1 MLAIIICV
9 CLTAITFALRVLVSG
24 LRLSL
29 LTHKVATRKK
39 EDTKAEKV
47 VKFGVNAGIRAINFI
62 RFIISRVRD
71 LIAVTGIVSI
81 LIFTI
86 FFTAIVAGGAYM
98 ELEEDAKQVEQKKE
112 AGDSSKKSSVEE
124 ESNKADS
131 SNDSNNNVNNKD
143 TVEEENE

>member
-29 LTHKVATRKK
+29 LTHKVATRKR

-47 VKFGVNAGIRAINFI
+47 VKFGVNTGIRVLNFI
-62 RFIISRVRD
+62 RFILSRVRD

-98 ELEEDAKQVEQKKE
+98 MLEEDAKQVEQKKE
-112 AGDSSKKSSVEE
+112 AGDSSKKSSVDE
-124 ESNKADS
+124 ESNKANS
-131 SNDSNNNVNNKD
+131 SNDSNDNVNNED
-143 TVEEENE
+143 TVEEGN

>member
-29 LTHKVATRKK
+29 LTHKVATRKR
-39 EDTKAEKV
+39 EDTKVEKA

-62 RFIISRVRD
+62 RFILSRVRD

-98 ELEEDAKQVEQKKE
+98 VLEEDAKQVEQKKE
-112 AGDSSKKSSVEE
+112 AGDSQKKSSVDE
-124 ESNKADS
+124 ESNKVNS
-131 SNDSNNNVNNKD
+131 SNDSDNSVNNED
-143 TVEEENE
+143 TVEEGN

>member
-29 LTHKVATRKK
+29 LTHKVATRKR
-39 EDTKAEKV
+39 EDTKVEKA
-47 VKFGVNAGIRAINFI
+47 VKFGVNTGIRVLNFI
-62 RFIISRVRD
+62 RFILSRVRD

-98 ELEEDAKQVEQKKE
+98 VLEEDAKQVEQKKE
-112 AGDSSKKSSVEE
+112 AGDSQKKSSLEE

-131 SNDSNNNVNNKD
+131 SNDSNNNVNNED
-143 TVEEENE
+143 TVEEEK

>member
-29 LTHKVATRKK
+29 LTHKVATRKR
-39 EDTKAEKV
+39 ENTKVEKA
-47 VKFGVNAGIRAINFI
+47 VKFGVNTGIRVLNFI
-62 RFIISRVRD
+62 RFILSRVRD

-98 ELEEDAKQVEQKKE
+98 MLEEDAKQVEQEKV
-112 AGDSSKKSSVEE
+112 AGDSSKKSSVDK
-124 ESNKADS
+124 ESNKADNS
-131 SNDSNNNVNNKD
+131 LDSNDNVNNED
-143 TVEEENE
+143 NVEEEK

>member
-29 LTHKVATRKK
+29 LTHKVATRKR
-39 EDTKAEKV
+39 EDTKVENA
-47 VKFGVNAGIRAINFI
+47 VKFGVNAGIKAINFI
-62 RFIISRVRD
+62 RFILSRVRD

-98 ELEEDAKQVEQKKE
+98 VLEEDAKQVEQEKE

-124 ESNKADS
+124 DSNKANS
-131 SNDSNNNVNNKD
+131 SNDSDNSVNNGD

>member
-29 LTHKVATRKK
+29 LTHKVATRKR

-62 RFIISRVRD
+62 RFILSRVRD

-98 ELEEDAKQVEQKKE
+98 VLEEDAKQVEQKKDT
-112 AGDSSKKSSVEE
+112 GDSSKESTVNK

-131 SNDSNNNVNNKD
+131 SDDSNNNVNNED

>member
-29 LTHKVATRKK
+29 LTHKVATRKR
-39 EDTKAEKV
+39 EDTKVEKA
-47 VKFGVNAGIRAINFI
+47 VKFGVNTGIRVLNFI
-62 RFIISRVRD
+62 RFILSRVRD

-98 ELEEDAKQVEQKKE
+98 VLEEDAKQVEQKKD
-112 AGDSSKKSSVEE
+112 AGDSSKKSSVDK
-124 ESNKADS
+124 ESNKDDS
-131 SNDSNNNVNNKD
+131 SNDSNNNVNNED
-143 TVEEENE
+143 TVEEGR

>member
-29 LTHKVATRKK
+29 LTHKVATRKR

-47 VKFGVNAGIRAINFI
+47 VKFGVNAGIRVINFI

-98 ELEEDAKQVEQKKE
+98 VLEEDAKQVEQKKE
-112 AGDSSKKSSVEE
+112 AGDSQKKSSVDE
-124 ESNKADS
+124 ESNKANS
-131 SNDSNNNVNNKD
+131 SNDSNDNVNNED
-143 TVEEENE
+143 TVEEGNE

>member
-29 LTHKVATRKK
+29 LTHKVATRKR
-39 EDTKAEKV
+39 EDTKVEKA
-47 VKFGVNAGIRAINFI
+47 VKFGVNTGIRVINFI
-62 RFIISRVRD
+62 RFILSRVRD

-98 ELEEDAKQVEQKKE
+98 VLEEDAKQVEQKKDT
-112 AGDSSKKSSVEE
+112 GDSSKKSSVDK

-131 SNDSNNNVNNKD
+131 SDDSDNSVNNED
-143 TVEEENE
+143 TVEEGN

>member
-29 LTHKVATRKK
+29 LTHKVATRKR
-39 EDTKAEKV
+39 EDTKVEKA
-47 VKFGVNAGIRAINFI
+47 VKFGVNAGIKAINSI
-62 RFIISRVRD
+62 RFILSRVRD

-98 ELEEDAKQVEQKKE
+98 MLEEDAKQVEQKKE
-112 AGDSSKKSSVEE
+112 AGDSSKKSSVDE
-124 ESNKADS
+124 ESNKANS
-131 SNDSNNNVNNKD
+131 SNDSNDNVNNED
-143 TVEEENE
+143 TVEEGN

>member
-39 EDTKAEKV
+39 EDTKVEKA
-47 VKFGVNAGIRAINFI
+47 VKFGVNAGIRAINSI

-98 ELEEDAKQVEQKKE
+98 MLEEDAKQVEQKKE
-112 AGDSSKKSSVEE
+112 AGDSQKKSSVDE
-124 ESNKADS
+124 ESNKANS
-131 SNDSNNNVNNKD
+131 SNDSNDNVNNED
-143 TVEEENE
+143 NVEEGNE

>member
-29 LTHKVATRKK
+29 LTHKVATRKR
-39 EDTKAEKV
+39 EDTKVEKA
-47 VKFGVNAGIRAINFI
+47 VKFSVNTGIRVLNFI
-62 RFIISRVRD
+62 RFILSRVRD

-98 ELEEDAKQVEQKKE
+98 VLEEDAKQVEQKKDT
-112 AGDSSKKSSVEE
+112 GDSSKESTVNK

-131 SNDSNNNVNNKD
+131 SDDSNNNVNNED

>member
-29 LTHKVATRKK
+29 LTHKVATRKR
-39 EDTKAEKV
+39 EDTKVEKA
-47 VKFGVNAGIRAINFI
+47 VKFGVNTGIRVLNFL
-62 RFIISRVRD
+62 RFILSRVRD

-98 ELEEDAKQVEQKKE
+98 VLEEDAKQVEQKKE
-112 AGDSSKKSSVEE
+112 AGDSSKKSSVKE

-131 SNDSNNNVNNKD
+131 SNDSNNNVNNGD

>member
-29 LTHKVATRKK
+29 LTHKVATRKR
-39 EDTKAEKV
+39 EDTKVEKA
-47 VKFGVNAGIRAINFI
+47 VKFGVDTGIRAINFI
-62 RFIISRVRD
+62 RFILSRVRD

-98 ELEEDAKQVEQKKE
+98 MLEEDAKQVEQKKE
-112 AGDSSKKSSVEE
+112 AGDSSKKSSVDN
-124 ESNKADS
+124 ESNKDDS
-131 SNDSNNNVNNKD
+131 SNDSDNSVNNED
-143 TVEEENE
+143 TVEEGNE

>member
-29 LTHKVATRKK
+29 LTHKVATRKR
-39 EDTKAEKV
+39 EDTKVEKA

-62 RFIISRVRD
+62 RFILSRVRD
-71 LIAVTGIVSI
+71 LVAVTGIVSI

-98 ELEEDAKQVEQKKE
+98 MLEEDAKQVEQEKD
-112 AGDSSKKSSVEE
+112 AGDSQKKSSVDK
-124 ESNKADS
+124 ESNKVNS
-131 SNDSNNNVNNKD
+131 SNDSDNSVNNED
-143 TVEEENE
+143 MVEEGNE

>member
-29 LTHKVATRKK
+29 LTHKVATRKR
-39 EDTKAEKV
+39 EDTKVEKA
-47 VKFGVNAGIRAINFI
+47 VKFGVNTGIRVLNFI
-62 RFIISRVRD
+62 RFILSRVRD

-98 ELEEDAKQVEQKKE
+98 VLEEDAKQVEQEKV
-112 AGDSSKKSSVEE
+112 AGDSSKKSSVDK

-131 SNDSNNNVNNKD
+131 SDDSDNSVNNED
-143 TVEEENE
+143 TVEEGN

>member
-29 LTHKVATRKK
+29 LTHKVATHKR
-39 EDTKAEKV
+39 EDTKVDKA
-47 VKFGVNAGIRAINFI
+47 VKFGVNTGIRAINFI
-62 RFIISRVRD
+62 RFILSRVRD

-98 ELEEDAKQVEQKKE
+98 MLEEDAKQVEQKKE
-112 AGDSSKKSSVEE
+112 AGDSQKKSSVDK
-124 ESNKADS
+124 ESNKDDS
-131 SNDSNNNVNNKD
+131 SNDSDNSVNNED
-143 TVEEENE
+143 TVEEGNE

>member
-29 LTHKVATRKK
+29 LTHKVATHKR
-39 EDTKAEKV
+39 EDTKAAKV
-47 VKFGVNAGIRAINFI
+47 VKFGVNAGIRTINFI
-62 RFIISRVRD
+62 RFILSRVRD

-98 ELEEDAKQVEQKKE
+98 MLEEDAKQVEQKKE
-112 AGDSSKKSSVEE
+112 AGDSQKKSSVDE
-124 ESNKADS
+124 ESNKANS
-131 SNDSNNNVNNKD
+131 SNDSNDNVNNED
-143 TVEEENE
+143 TVEEGN

>member
-29 LTHKVATRKK
+29 LTHKVATRKR
-39 EDTKAEKV
+39 EDTKVEKA
-47 VKFGVNAGIRAINFI
+47 VKFGVNTGIRAINFI
-62 RFIISRVRD
+62 RFILSRVRD

-98 ELEEDAKQVEQKKE
+98 MLEEDAKQVEQKKE
-112 AGDSSKKSSVEE
+112 AGDNQKKSSVDE
-124 ESNKADS
+124 ESNKTDNS
-131 SNDSNNNVNNKD
+131 GDSNDNVNNED
-143 TVEEENE
+143 NVEEEK

>member
-29 LTHKVATRKK
+29 LTHKVATHKR
-39 EDTKAEKV
+39 EDTKVEKA
-47 VKFGVNAGIRAINFI
+47 VKFGVNASIQAINFI
-62 RFIISRVRD
+62 RFILSRVRD

-98 ELEEDAKQVEQKKE
+98 VLEEDAKQVEQKKE
-112 AGDSSKKSSVEE
+112 AGDSSKKSSVDED
-124 ESNKADS
+124 SNKADS
-131 SNDSNNNVNNKD
+131 SNDSNNNVNNGD

>member
-29 LTHKVATRKK
+29 LTHKVATRKR
-39 EDTKAEKV
+39 EDTKVEKA
-47 VKFGVNAGIRAINFI
+47 VKFGVNTGIRVLNFI
-62 RFIISRVRD
+62 RFILSRVRD

-81 LIFTI
+81 LIFAI

-98 ELEEDAKQVEQKKE
+98 VLEEDAKQVEQKKDT
-112 AGDSSKKSSVEE
+112 GDSSKESTVNK

-131 SNDSNNNVNNKD
+131 SDDSNNNVNNED

>member
-29 LTHKVATRKK
+29 LTHKVATRKR

-47 VKFGVNAGIRAINFI
+47 VKFGVNTGIRVINFI
-62 RFIISRVRD
+62 RFILSRVRD

-98 ELEEDAKQVEQKKE
+98 VLEEDAKQVEQKKE
-112 AGDSSKKSSVEE
+112 AGDIQKKSSVDE
-124 ESNKADS
+124 ESNKANS
-131 SNDSNNNVNNKD
+131 SNDSNDNVNNED
-143 TVEEENE
+143 TVEEGN

>member
-29 LTHKVATRKK
+29 LTHKVATRKR
-39 EDTKAEKV
+39 EDTKVEKA
-47 VKFGVNAGIRAINFI
+47 VKFGVNTGIQVLNFI
-62 RFIISRVRD
+62 RFILSRVRD

-98 ELEEDAKQVEQKKE
+98 VLEEDAKQVEQKQE
-112 AGDSSKKSSVEE
+112 AGDSSKEKTVNK
-124 ESNKADS
+124 ESNKADNS
-131 SNDSNNNVNNKD
+131 EDSNDNVNNED
-143 TVEEENE
+143 SVEEEK

>member
-29 LTHKVATRKK
+29 LTHKVATRKR
-39 EDTKAEKV
+39 EDTKVEKA
-47 VKFGVNAGIRAINFI
+47 VKFGVSTGIRVLNFL
-62 RFIISRVRD
+62 RFILSRVRD

-98 ELEEDAKQVEQKKE
+98 VLEEDVKQVEQKKE
-112 AGDSSKKSSVEE
+112 AGDSQKKSSVDE
-124 ESNKADS
+124 ESNKANS
-131 SNDSNNNVNNKD
+131 SNDSNDNVNNED
-143 TVEEENE
+143 TVEEGN

>member
-29 LTHKVATRKK
+29 LTHKVATRKR
-39 EDTKAEKV
+39 EDTKVEKT
-47 VKFGVNAGIRAINFI
+47 VKFGVNTGIRVINFI
-62 RFIISRVRD
+62 RFILSRVRD

-98 ELEEDAKQVEQKKE
+98 MLEEDAKKVEQKKE
-112 AGDSSKKSSVEE
+112 AGDSQKKSSVDE

-131 SNDSNNNVNNKD
+131 SNDSNNNVNNGD

>member
-29 LTHKVATRKK
+29 LTHKVATHKR

-47 VKFGVNAGIRAINFI
+47 VKFGVNAGIRTINFI
-62 RFIISRVRD
+62 RFILSRVRD

-98 ELEEDAKQVEQKKE
+98 MLEEDAKQVKQKKE
-112 AGDSSKKSSVEE
+112 AGDSSKKSSVDE
-124 ESNKADS
+124 ESNKANS
-131 SNDSNNNVNNKD
+131 SNDSNDNVNNED
-143 TVEEENE
+143 TVEEGN

>member
-29 LTHKVATRKK
+29 LTHKVATRKR

-47 VKFGVNAGIRAINFI
+47 VKFGVNSGIRVLNFI
-62 RFIISRVRD
+62 RFILSRVRD

-81 LIFTI
+81 LIFAI

-98 ELEEDAKQVEQKKE
+98 VLEEDAKQVEQKKDT
-112 AGDSSKKSSVEE
+112 GDSSKERTVNK

-131 SNDSNNNVNNKD
+131 SDDSNNNVNNED

>member
-29 LTHKVATRKK
+29 LTHKVATRKR

-47 VKFGVNAGIRAINFI
+47 VKFGVNTGIQAINFI
-62 RFIISRVRD
+62 RFILSRVRD

-98 ELEEDAKQVEQKKE
+98 LLEEDAKQVEQKKE
-112 AGDSSKKSSVEE
+112 AGDSSKKSSVDE
-124 ESNKADS
+124 ESNKANS
-131 SNDSNNNVNNKD
+131 SNDSNDNVNNED
-143 TVEEENE
+143 TVEEGN

>member
-29 LTHKVATRKK
+29 LTHKVATRKR
-39 EDTKAEKV
+39 EDTKVEKA
-47 VKFGVNAGIRAINFI
+47 VKFGVNTGIRVINFI
-62 RFIISRVRD
+62 RFILSRVRD

-81 LIFTI
+81 LIFAI

-98 ELEEDAKQVEQKKE
+98 VLEEDAKQVEQKKDT
-112 AGDSSKKSSVEE
+112 GDSSKESTVNK

-131 SNDSNNNVNNKD
+131 SDDSNNNVNNED
-143 TVEEENE
+143 MVEEGK

>member
-29 LTHKVATRKK
+29 LTHKVATRKR

-47 VKFGVNAGIRAINFI
+47 VKFGVNTGIRVLNFI
-62 RFIISRVRD
+62 RFILSRVRD

-86 FFTAIVAGGAYM
+86 FFTAIIAGGAYM
-98 ELEEDAKQVEQKKE
+98 MLEEDTKQVEQKKDT
-112 AGDSSKKSSVEE
+112 GDSSKESTVNK

-131 SNDSNNNVNNKD
+131 SDDSNNNVNNED

>member
-29 LTHKVATRKK
+29 LTHKVATRKRGN
-39 EDTKAEKV
+39 TKVEKA
-47 VKFGVNAGIRAINFI
+47 VKFGVNTGIRVINFI
-62 RFIISRVRD
+62 RFILSRVRD

-81 LIFTI
+81 LIFII

-98 ELEEDAKQVEQKKE
+98 VLEEDAKQVEQKKE
-112 AGDSSKKSSVEE
+112 AGDSSKESTVNK
-124 ESNKADS
+124 ESNKAD
-131 SNDSNNNVNNKD
+131 NGDNSNNNVNNED

>member
-29 LTHKVATRKK
+29 LTHKVATRKR

-47 VKFGVNAGIRAINFI
+47 VKFGVNAGIRVLNFI
-62 RFIISRVRD
+62 RFILSRVRD

-98 ELEEDAKQVEQKKE
+98 MLEEDAKQVEQKKE
-112 AGDSSKKSSVEE
+112 AGDSSKESTVNK

-131 SNDSNNNVNNKD
+131 NDDSNNNVNNED

>member
-29 LTHKVATRKK
+29 LTHKVATRKR

-62 RFIISRVRD
+62 RFILSRVRD

-98 ELEEDAKQVEQKKE
+98 VLEEDAKQVEQKKE
-112 AGDSSKKSSVEE
+112 AGDSSKKSSLEE

-131 SNDSNNNVNNKD
+131 SNDSNNNVNNGD
-143 TVEEENE
+143 IVEEENE

>member
-29 LTHKVATRKK
+29 LTHKVATRKR

-62 RFIISRVRD
+62 RFILSRVRD

-98 ELEEDAKQVEQKKE
+98 MLEEDAKQVEQKKE
-112 AGDSSKKSSVEE
+112 AGDSSKKSSVDE
-124 ESNKADS
+124 ESNKANS
-131 SNDSNNNVNNKD
+131 SNDSNDNVNNED
-143 TVEEENE
+143 TVEEGN

>member
-29 LTHKVATRKK
+29 LTHKVATRKR

-47 VKFGVNAGIRAINFI
+47 VKFGVNAGIRVLNFI
-62 RFIISRVRD
+62 RFILSRVRD

-98 ELEEDAKQVEQKKE
+98 VLEEDAKQVEQKKDT
-112 AGDSSKKSSVEE
+112 GDSSKESTVNK

-131 SNDSNNNVNNKD
+131 SDDSNNNVNNED

>member
-29 LTHKVATRKK
+29 LTHKVATRKR
-39 EDTKAEKV
+39 EDTKVEKA
-47 VKFGVNAGIRAINFI
+47 VKFGVNTGIRAINFI
-62 RFIISRVRD
+62 RFILSRVRD

-98 ELEEDAKQVEQKKE
+98 VLEEDAKQVEQKKE
-112 AGDSSKKSSVEE
+112 AGDSSKKSSVDR

-131 SNDSNNNVNNKD
+131 GNDSDNSVNNED
-143 TVEEENE
+143 TVEEGNE

>member
-29 LTHKVATRKK
+29 LTHKVATRKR
-39 EDTKAEKV
+39 EDTKVEKA
-47 VKFGVNAGIRAINFI
+47 VKFGVDTGIRAINFL
-62 RFIISRVRD
+62 RFILSRVRD

-98 ELEEDAKQVEQKKE
+98 VLEEDAKQVEQKKDT
-112 AGDSSKKSSVEE
+112 GDSSKESTVNK

-131 SNDSNNNVNNKD
+131 SDDSNNNVNNED

>member
-29 LTHKVATRKK
+29 LTHKVATRKR

-47 VKFGVNAGIRAINFI
+47 VKFGVNAGIKAINFI
-62 RFIISRVRD
+62 RFILSRVRD

-81 LIFTI
+81 LIFTT

-98 ELEEDAKQVEQKKE
+98 VLEEDAKQVKQEKE
-112 AGDSSKKSSVEE
+112 AGDSQKKSSVDE
-124 ESNKADS
+124 ESNKANS
-131 SNDSNNNVNNKD
+131 SNDSNDSVNNED
-143 TVEEENE
+143 TVEEGN

>member
-29 LTHKVATRKK
+29 LTHKVATRKR
-39 EDTKAEKV
+39 EDTKVGKA
-47 VKFGVNAGIRAINFI
+47 VKFGVNAGIRAINLI
-62 RFIISRVRD
+62 RFILSRVRD

-98 ELEEDAKQVEQKKE
+98 VLEEDAKQVEQKKE
-112 AGDSSKKSSVEE
+112 AGDSQKKSSVDE
-124 ESNKADS
+124 ESNKANS
-131 SNDSNNNVNNKD
+131 SNDSNDNVNNED
-143 TVEEENE
+143 TVEEGN